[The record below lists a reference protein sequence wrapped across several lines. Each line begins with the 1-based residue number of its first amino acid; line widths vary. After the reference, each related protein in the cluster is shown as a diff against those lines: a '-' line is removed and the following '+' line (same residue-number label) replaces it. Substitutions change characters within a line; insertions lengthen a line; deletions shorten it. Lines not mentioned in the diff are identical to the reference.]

1 MFVDQMTLQLKQHK
15 GQNLTK
21 EELES
26 LITKSILAL
35 NQNNSFENISKH
47 LSDLDIQISQM
58 EQTINSSQLLAEK
71 YASRMIWFGLGMCS
85 A

>member
-71 YASRMIWFGLGMCS
+71 YASRMIWLGLGMCS